1 MIASWYYQINLQP
14 DFQIAVT
21 HSILKLKSFLN
32 TTTQNDLKWRK
43 TCTGL
48 KFDLEHFNGPQTK
61 FIGNSLYKHPVLH
74 IPLKLDEAQIK
85 ANNINSNRFPLRW
98 SEDGDRVQAAAD
110 QRAADHLP
118 PLLPAAA
125 DVLRHHILQGL
136 LL

>member
-1 MIASWYYQINLQP
+1 MACLRKKLNFLANGCGLGPNARKGTPFKIQFYCQGTINLLSAPFLNHINGIGFFLFISSPLCLLAGNLQP

-61 FIGNSLYKHPVLH
+61 FIGNSLYKHPV
-74 IPLKLDEAQIK
+74 IQ
-85 ANNINSNRFPLRW
+85 NNSCKFY
-98 SEDGDRVQAAAD
+98 
-110 QRAADHLP
+110 
-118 PLLPAAA
+118 
-125 DVLRHHILQGL
+125 
-136 LL
+136 

>member
-1 MIASWYYQINLQP
+1 MNELNNCVQTTCDGNMARKLRGCKRVVIVVQRLLAGNLQP

-61 FIGNSLYKHPVLH
+61 FIVDSL
-74 IPLKLDEAQIK
+74 
-85 ANNINSNRFPLRW
+85 
-98 SEDGDRVQAAAD
+98 
-110 QRAADHLP
+110 
-118 PLLPAAA
+118 
-125 DVLRHHILQGL
+125 
-136 LL
+136 